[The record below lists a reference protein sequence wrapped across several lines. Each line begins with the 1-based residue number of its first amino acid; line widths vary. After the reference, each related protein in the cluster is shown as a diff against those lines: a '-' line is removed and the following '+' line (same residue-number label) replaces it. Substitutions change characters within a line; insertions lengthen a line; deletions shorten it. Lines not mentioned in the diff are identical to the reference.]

1 MRDWLTFTTVILFTA
16 FVSMCVLLFWPTRT
30 KPYKDAGKIA
40 LKEDGDPPI
49 EPRESGHK
57 HHERNQP

>member
-1 MRDWLTFTTVILFTA
+1 MRDWLTFTTVVLFSA
-16 FVSMCVLLFWPTRT
+16 FVALCVLLFLPTRN

-49 EPRESGHK
+49 QPRDTGK
-57 HHERNQP
+57 HHEE

>member
-1 MRDWLTFTTVILFTA
+1 MRDWLSFTTVVLFSA
-16 FVSMCVLLFWPTRT
+16 FIALCVLLYWPTRS

-49 EPRESGHK
+49 QARDTGKP
-57 HHERNQP
+57 HEE

>member
-1 MRDWLTFTTVILFTA
+1 MRGWLSFTTVVLFTA
-16 FVSMCVLLFWPTRT
+16 FVAMCVLLFWPTRT

-40 LKEDGDPPI
+40 LKEDNDPPI
-49 EPRESGHK
+49 TPRDPDI